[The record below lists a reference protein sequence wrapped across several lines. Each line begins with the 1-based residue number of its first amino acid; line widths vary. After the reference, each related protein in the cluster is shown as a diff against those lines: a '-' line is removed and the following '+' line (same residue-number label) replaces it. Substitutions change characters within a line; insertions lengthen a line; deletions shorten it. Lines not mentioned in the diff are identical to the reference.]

1 MKFSERTTKQ
11 KARSQ
16 ERLQRIVDEY
26 RGGGKPI
33 ANSPQTKANR
43 QRGEETA
50 RGGLAA
56 ASPAPAKKAV
66 GRPVKKAPAPRAAG
80 RKAASSKASAKGGAR
95 AVSAGSVPAPARPR
109 LRDTISDYRSVPMPK
124 RKRRRRTALFYGA
137 LGFLVAAVFVVLSL
151 TVFFG
156 IQSVSVE
163 GNSLYTEAQVLEIA
177 AIEPG
182 SNLFRLDTAAVTRR
196 LERELPYIKEAKV
209 TRVLPDRVRLELVET
224 RAVCAAADGGT
235 YAILDP
241 DGKVLGRATEAP
253 AELALL
259 VGGVLLEAQP
269 GETARFEEP
278 ETGAR
283 LRSVW
288 DALSAAGLDADV
300 TAISVEKRYDLSF
313 TYRRRIVCRLGV
325 SDRLDT
331 KMQMIC
337 AVIADNP
344 EDVAATIDATDAQA
358 VHYRPQF
365 E

>member
-16 ERLQRIVDEY
+16 EQLQRIVDEY
-26 RGGGKPI
+26 RGGGKP
-33 ANSPQTKANR
+33 
-43 QRGEETA
+43 
-50 RGGLAA
+50 AA
-56 ASPAPAKKAV
+56 ASPAPVKKAV
-66 GRPVKKAPAPRAAG
+66 GRPVKKAPSPKAKAPGRTAGGKAVPKSAARTAG
-80 RKAASSKASAKGGAR
+80 NAAAL
-95 AVSAGSVPAPARPR
+95 PARPS

-124 RKRRRRTALFYGA
+124 KKRRRRTALFYGA

-182 SNLFRLDTAAVTRR
+182 SNLFRLDTAAVARR

-209 TRVLPDRVRLELVET
+209 TRVLPDRVRLELAET
-224 RAVCAAADGGT
+224 RAVCAAEEGGA

-241 DGKVLGRATEAP
+241 DGKVLSRA
-253 AELALL
+253 AEVPTGLSLL
-259 VGGVLLEAQP
+259 TGSALLEAQP
-269 GETARFEEP
+269 GEAAQFEEA

-313 TYRRRIVCRLGV
+313 TYRGRILCRLG
-325 SDRLDT
+325 SADKLDT